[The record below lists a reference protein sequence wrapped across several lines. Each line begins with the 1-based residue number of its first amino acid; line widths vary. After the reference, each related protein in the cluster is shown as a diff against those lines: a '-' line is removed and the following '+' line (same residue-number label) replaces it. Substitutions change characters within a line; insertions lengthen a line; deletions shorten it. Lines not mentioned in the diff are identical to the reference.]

1 MARKQ
6 YFDIKYPFTNNGIEN
21 YEFDLNSSVKERIAS
36 DILHVIFTPKRQ
48 RLRKPEFGTDLIKY
62 IFEPSNS
69 DSWSAIKKEIQDSVA
84 AWVAGVTLNNIE
96 VLATNDGLRVYVR
109 VDYTVNQGNSSYKN
123 SIAVEL

>member
-84 AWVAGVTLNNIE
+84 TWVAGVTLNNIE